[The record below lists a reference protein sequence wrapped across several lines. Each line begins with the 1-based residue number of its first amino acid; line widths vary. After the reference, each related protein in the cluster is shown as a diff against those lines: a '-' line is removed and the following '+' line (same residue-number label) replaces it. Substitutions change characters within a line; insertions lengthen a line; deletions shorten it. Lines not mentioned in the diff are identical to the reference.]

1 VEKNSGTIV
10 EIKSQHTVT
19 QKIDIFNSN
28 LSNINFRH
36 QNELLEVLD
45 FNTLVNSLEN
55 DITNIMV
62 MSGNNKLK
70 KNNKNIKKKKL
81 SIICCSI
88 NEIFSYFS
96 LSYYR
101 FQRNI

>member
-36 QNELLEVLD
+36 QNELLEVVD

-70 KNNKNIKKKKL
+70 KNNKNIYQSTTTTTKM
-81 SIICCSI
+81 
-88 NEIFSYFS
+88 
-96 LSYYR
+96 
-101 FQRNI
+101 